1 MPRNKYQRRRGI
13 RPSTTAASA
22 AQTEL
27 IQGAVQLPHSST
39 SSADVG
45 REAARQLRES
55 SNPNTR
61 FIDKPDAT
69 TNKNVLRDAYNRQ
82 QAASRS
88 VQRQVLGDASTAS
101 LKPSG
106 RYSAPSVPP
115 RTTMQLVAKGGS
127 MRLMPVPAIGANI
140 AAGVAAYAIERAAQP
155 ALEYLGEKLAR
166 GLYNGYEAIFG
177 DTDGMTFDELQEHHR
192 KIEQEYLMR
201 TQRQETEDLNPPE
214 ATPALNKPL
223 LEAPVT
229 TPKPPVNQPKLATP
243 VEVEKQTQPQ
253 FDKRNREYQ
262 IRRAAL
268 GENPTKEQMDAVV
281 AYGLEQHRINFP
293 HLYD

>member
-1 MPRNKYQRRRGI
+1 MPRNKYQRRRGM
-13 RPSTTAASA
+13 RPSTTAPSA

-27 IQGAVQLPHSST
+27 LQHPVQLPHSST

-45 REAARQLRES
+45 REAARQVRETN
-55 SNPNTR
+55 NPNTR
-61 FIDKPDAT
+61 FIDKPDAS

-88 VQRQVLGDASTAS
+88 VQRQVLGEASTAS

-106 RYSAPSVPP
+106 RYVAPSVPP
-115 RTTMQLVAKGGS
+115 RLSMQLVAKGGA

-166 GLYNGYEAIFG
+166 GLYSGYEAIFG

-192 KIEQEYLMR
+192 KIEQEYLTR
-201 TQRQETEDLNPPE
+201 IQGQTNEGLNPPE
-214 ATPALNKPL
+214 ATQALNKPV

-229 TPKPPVNQPKLATP
+229 TPKPPVNQPKVALPA
-243 VEVEKQTQPQ
+243 EMEKQTQPQ
-253 FDKRNREYQ
+253 FDERNREYQ

-268 GENPTKEQMDAVV
+268 GDNPTKEEMDAVV